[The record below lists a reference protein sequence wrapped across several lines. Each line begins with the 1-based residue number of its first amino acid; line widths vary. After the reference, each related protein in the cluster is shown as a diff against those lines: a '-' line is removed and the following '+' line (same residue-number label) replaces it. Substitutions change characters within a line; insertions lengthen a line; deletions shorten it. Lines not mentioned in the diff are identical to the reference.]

1 MNDVVLLILSLAL
14 SFVATVA
21 AGYFVLRWLKK
32 LNAGQSIRE
41 EGPESHQSKKGTPT
55 MGGIM
60 FLIGITVACLVISL
74 AVFHRLNPDMAIL
87 ILSMLLCALIGFFD
101 DFVKVVKKRNL
112 GLTAKQK
119 LLFQIVIAVAIAVYQ
134 ARLSDHGTSVYIPVA
149 RTYLDLGWLY
159 IPFVVF
165 VLVAM
170 INAVN
175 LNDGLDGLAGG
186 CSGILAFF
194 LAMLSMQYGSD
205 DTLVFTAALAGG
217 CAGFLVYNHYP
228 AKVFMGDTGS
238 LSLGGALA
246 TAAILMHVELILVI
260 AGFVFVMEALSVI
273 IQVVV
278 FKITKKIYHTEEGI
292 RVFRMTPLHHHFELG
307 GWSGKKE
314 GGWKEVQVDALF
326 WSATV
331 VFCLI
336 AWFMM

>member
-1 MNDVVLLILSLAL
+1 MNDTILLILSLAL
-14 SFVATVA
+14 SFVVTVA
-21 AGYFVLRWLKK
+21 AGYYVLRWLKK
-32 LNAGQSIRE
+32 LKAGQSIRE
-41 EGPESHQSKKGTPT
+41 EGPESHQSKEGTPT

-60 FLIGITVACLVISL
+60 FLIGITVACVVVSL
-74 AVFHRLNPDMAIL
+74 AVFHRINADMGIL
-87 ILSMLLCALIGFFD
+87 ILSMLLCAMIGFFD

-119 LLFQIVIAVAIAVYQ
+119 LLFQIVIAVAIALYE
-134 ARLSDHGTSVYIPVA
+134 ARLSDHGTSVFIPVA

-194 LAMLSMQYGSD
+194 LALLSMKYGND

-217 CAGFLVYNHYP
+217 CAGFLVYNHHP

-260 AGFVFVMEALSVI
+260 AGFAFVMEALSVI

-278 FKITKKIYHTEEGI
+278 FKITKKIYHTKEGK

-326 WSATV
+326 WSVTV